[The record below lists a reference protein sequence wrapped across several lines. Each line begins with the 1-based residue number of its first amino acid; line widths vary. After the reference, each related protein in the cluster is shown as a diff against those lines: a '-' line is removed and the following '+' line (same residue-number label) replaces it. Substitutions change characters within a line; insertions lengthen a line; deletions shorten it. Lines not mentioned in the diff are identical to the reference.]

1 MVKKLRNNL
10 IKKFLSFSIGGYIN
24 IFIGLLTVPITTR
37 LLSPEQYGISS
48 LITSVTSFMF
58 VICCL
63 GTEQGFVRFFYDE
76 KEERRGKLLYNCLYY
91 PFHISIL
98 VFFLIYIFRE
108 KISIFFLGYNE
119 KYFWLIFIFSILFRS
134 LNNYS
139 FLVIRMQQ
147 KGKIYS
153 VCNVLLKIL
162 EFIFIL
168 LLYKKYGDN
177 YKTLVMAILLSLC
190 IVTLF
195 SIAIERKFWLFRGD
209 SKISKKEILEFSIP
223 LTLTM
228 ALNWVFASSDKIV
241 IKSLSNITELGLYSG
256 AFKIISLL
264 SVLQTGFT
272 TFWTPVVYEHYSKN
286 PEDTEFYKKANDYLS
301 LVFFLIGI
309 GLLMFRNII
318 ILLLGDK
325 YRDAVYIMPML
336 IFIPVMYLLSETT
349 HMGIG
354 FKKKTKYYL
363 YISII
368 VSITNLIGNIILV
381 PYLGAKGAAISTGLS
396 YIIFFGCR
404 TYFSTKLIN
413 FNFNLRREYIIILG
427 ILFYSLYISFMEKVV
442 IELIIIGMNLLL
454 ILGLYRHEIKKGLY
468 FIKGEK
474 WFI

>member
-1 MVKKLRNNL
+1 MRNNL

>member
-1 MVKKLRNNL
+1 
-10 IKKFLSFSIGGYIN
+10 
-24 IFIGLLTVPITTR
+24 
-37 LLSPEQYGISS
+37 
-48 LITSVTSFMF
+48 
-58 VICCL
+58 
-63 GTEQGFVRFFYDE
+63 
-76 KEERRGKLLYNCLYY
+76 
-91 PFHISIL
+91 
-98 VFFLIYIFRE
+98 
-108 KISIFFLGYNE
+108 
-119 KYFWLIFIFSILFRS
+119 
-134 LNNYS
+134 
-139 FLVIRMQQ
+139 MQQ

>member
-1 MVKKLRNNL
+1 MKKLRNNL

-195 SIAIERKFWLFRGD
+195 LIAIERKFWLFRGD

>member
-1 MVKKLRNNL
+1 MKKLKSNL

-24 IFIGLLTVPITTR
+24 IFIGLLTIPITTR

-48 LITSVTSFMF
+48 LITTITSFMF

-76 KEERRGKLLYNCLYY
+76 KEQNRGKLLYNCLYY
-91 PFHISIL
+91 PFYISVMI
-98 VFFLIYIFRE
+98 FFLIYIFRE
-108 KISIFFLGYNE
+108 RISLFFLGYNE
-119 KYFWLIFIFSILFRS
+119 KYFWLIFMWSILLRS

-139 FLVIRMQQ
+139 SLVIRMQQ
-147 KGKIYS
+147 KGKVYS
-153 VCNVLLKIL
+153 FCNVLLKVT
-162 EFIFIL
+162 EFLFIL
-168 LLYKKYGDN
+168 FLYKKYGDN
-177 YKTLVMAILLSLC
+177 YKTLVIAILLSLC

-195 SIAIERKFWLFRGD
+195 SIAIERKFWLFGGD

-286 PEDTEFYKKANDYLS
+286 PEDREFYKKANDYLS

-325 YRDAVYIMPML
+325 YREAVYIMPML
-336 IFIPVMYLLSETT
+336 IFIPIMYLLSETT

-354 FKKKTKYYL
+354 FKKKTKYYF

-396 YIIFFGCR
+396 YIIFFSCR
-404 TYFSTKLIN
+404 TYFSNKLIN
-413 FNFNLRREYIIILG
+413 FNFDLKRLYLIIILNLCNAL
-427 ILFYSLYISFMEKVV
+427 ILSFVNFWKIDILLGSIIGLVTIFLYKEEI
-442 IELIIIGMNLLL
+442 IELNLK
-454 ILGLYRHEIKKGLY
+454 YIKRR
-468 FIKGEK
+468 
-474 WFI
+474 